1 MTAQT
6 ILPANSVV
14 DTGFNVANSLRF
26 NDGSSDYLSRSNGT
40 PTSLRKYTFSAWV
53 KKTATGALHT
63 LYSNGTN
70 ADNYMYIHFNN
81 STEQL
86 EYVDVKSGAY
96 QVNLKTTR
104 VFRDPSAW
112 YHIMI
117 AVDTTQ
123 GTNTNRVKFYING
136 VQETS
141 FVETTYPDQND
152 DLILN
157 GSNTNIGRYVIES
170 SRYYDGYMSEVV
182 FVDGTQQANTDLGE
196 FDSDSGIWKPIDVS
210 GLTFGDNGYYLEFKQ
225 VGTSQNSSGMG
236 ADTSGEDNHFA
247 VNNLTAV
254 DQSTDTC
261 TNNFATLASGL
272 YTSGATFSQGNLQ
285 YQAPG
290 SNPVFGSLTTIGVNN
305 GKWYAEVKYTAGSN
319 HYLVIGIADEVFA
332 ALSDLG
338 TNTNTDLGKV
348 GASLSTQAAA
358 QNSTVAYVVNTGKIR
373 NNNANGDYG
382 SGGGDGQ
389 IINIALDRDNRK
401 VYFGINGT
409 YEASG
414 DPGAGSN
421 GFDLSS
427 LVTGDTY
434 FIGVTNDTGSNETIA
449 EFNFGSPSFAIS
461 SSNADANGF
470 GNFEYAVP
478 SGFFAWCTK
487 NLAEHG

>member
-6 ILPANSVV
+6 ILPANSAASG
-14 DTGFNVANSLRF
+14 GFEVANSLRF

-210 GLTFGDNGYYLEFKQ
+210 GLTFGDNGFYCEFKET
-225 VGTSQNSSGMG
+225 GTSANASGIG
-236 ADTSGEDNHFA
+236 ADTSGNTNHLS
-247 VNNLTAV
+247 VTNITAT
-254 DQSTDTC
+254 DQATDTC
-261 TNNFATLASGL
+261 TNNFCTMNPLIP
-272 YTSGATFSQGNLQ
+272 TTNATFSQGNCKL
-285 YQAPG
+285 
-290 SNPVFGSLTTIGVNN
+290 TIGGSSIQGAGIGTFGLTA
-305 GKWYAEVKYTAGSN
+305 GKWYFEVKLLADKDNHTHGAISELTAE
-319 HYLVIGIADEVFA
+319 L
-332 ALSDLG
+332 
-338 TNTNTDLGKV
+338 
-348 GASLSTQAAA
+348 
-358 QNSTVAYVVNTGKIR
+358 
-373 NNNANGDYG
+373 NANVTAIQNDVGVTSWINGDGGEVVVDGTATTADYG
-382 SGGGDGQ
+382 IMAENSIMG
-389 IINIALDRDNRK
+389 IALDIDNYNITYLDDNSALVSNFNMSSTRGTIFPLIK
-401 VYFGINGT
+401 MGINC
-409 YEASG
+409 A
-414 DPGAGSN
+414 
-421 GFDLSS
+421 
-427 LVTGDTY
+427 
-434 FIGVTNDTGSNETIA
+434 A
-449 EFNFGSPSFAIS
+449 EVNFGGCSAFAVS
-461 SSNADANGF
+461 SANSDADGH
-470 GNFEYAVP
+470 GNFEHAPP
-478 SGFFAWCTK
+478 SGYFAICSK
-487 NLAEHG
+487 NLAEYG